1 MVAVLLSAYMPYCDL
16 VVFGVWVFEVWVFV
30 LCGLEHQIFHTS
42 WFGVVNR
49 MQRNTCYCKVAGF
62 CRKMRDFEY
71 LLLRISCFS
80 GVLLLI
86 MYRL

>member
-16 VVFGVWVFEVWVFV
+16 VVFGVWVFGVWVFGVWVFV

-49 MQRNTCYCKVAGF
+49 T
-62 CRKMRDFEY
+62 
-71 LLLRISCFS
+71 
-80 GVLLLI
+80 
-86 MYRL
+86 